1 MRRPTLRHTFR
12 PLCTAAALAFG
23 VSLGLLAP
31 APAQAKD
38 ACPPVAQVPT
48 QAQLA
53 EGRQKAKDRGAL
65 WRITQDGRTSYLFG
79 TLHMGEMAWA
89 FPGPKLLQ
97 ALRETQVLAVEV
109 DITAPSLQADMAAA
123 MQKAGTVKL
132 SARDQARLDA
142 LADSACIPR
151 GALAPLHPI
160 MQGITHVVLAGRS
173 IGLDSAWGQEPS
185 LIGFARAQQRPVVS
199 LESIGAQMAVL
210 LPADPA
216 EARKGFDRLL
226 DDLEK
231 GNSAAELGRMGRAW
245 EQGDLDV
252 VGSLEKLCAC
262 VPTDDQRQ
270 AMRALND
277 ERNPGLADRIAQE
290 HAKGQ
295 PLLAAVG
302 LLHMTGPKALLP
314 LLTARGFSVERVD
327 Y

>member
-1 MRRPTLRHTFR
+1 MLRPTRRHTFR
-12 PLCTAAALAFG
+12 PLFTAAVLACSVG
-23 VSLGLLAP
+23 LGLL

-38 ACPPVAQVPT
+38 ACPPVAQAPT
-48 QAQLA
+48 QAQLV
-53 EGRQKAKDRGAL
+53 EGMQNAKDRGAL
-65 WRITQDGRTSYLFG
+65 WRITKDGRASYLFG
-79 TLHMGEMAWA
+79 TVHMGEMAWA

-109 DITAPSLQADMAAA
+109 DITDPSTQADMAAA
-123 MQKAGTVKL
+123 MQRAGKVEL

-142 LADSACIPR
+142 LADTACIPR
-151 GALAPLHPI
+151 GALASLHPI

-173 IGLDSAWGQEPS
+173 IGLDSAWGQEPT

-199 LESIGAQMAVL
+199 LESIGSQMAVL

-216 EARKGFDRLL
+216 KARKSFDRLL

-231 GNSAAELGRMGRAW
+231 GSSAAELGRMGRAW

-252 VGSLEKLCAC
+252 IGSLEKLCAC
-262 VPTDDQRQ
+262 APTDDQRQ

-290 HAKGQ
+290 HAKGK

-302 LLHMTGPKALLP
+302 VLHMTGSEALPP
-314 LLTARGFSVERVD
+314 LLIARGFAVERIA